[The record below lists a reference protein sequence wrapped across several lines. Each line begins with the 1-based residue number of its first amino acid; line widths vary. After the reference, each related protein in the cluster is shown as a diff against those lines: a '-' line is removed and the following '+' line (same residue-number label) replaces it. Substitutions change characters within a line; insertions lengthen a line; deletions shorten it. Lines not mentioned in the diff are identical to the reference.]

1 MKIVRLITY
10 VMNCIEVNWYEKI
23 QKLLQNDHWI
33 MPFLRQQK
41 SGLFWSIFLNFMTT
55 FAAGALMFVSGFLI
69 SRSAQHPENILIIYV
84 PIVLTRAFGIA
95 RPVFRYAQRLVSH
108 NWVLRIVSKTRRRLY
123 ESVASTAGSIRGRM
137 QTGDILSLLADD
149 LDRLQNLYLRTLF
162 PLGAGIMLY
171 IFVSIG
177 FGVVNWQFMLWWFFI
192 LAVILIVIPLL
203 SLKWNYNGV
212 RRQKALQNQLYT
224 EATDAILGLQDWVLS
239 GRQADL
245 VSRQGKVMS
254 ELASVK
260 NKSMKFGWWRDFL
273 IQMLVLLLTI
283 TTLIW
288 AGNQFAN
295 DRDLVNYIA
304 AFTLAIFPLV
314 DSFVGVNQGVSEA
327 SVYEDSMTR
336 LNQLPAVKKIESALI
351 PKNTVVKFDKV
362 TFAYADKTIID
373 HLDLTI
379 TSGEKIALLGRSG
392 AGKTTILKLLAGDIN
407 PNQGEVTIGGQPV
420 SQLQPKMSELVAVL
434 DQQAY
439 LFDSTILNNV
449 RMGNIHASD
458 DAVAEAIKQA
468 GLQPL
473 IDALPE
479 GYHTQMREA
488 GARFSGGEQ
497 QRFALARIL
506 LQAAPIV
513 VLDEPTV
520 SLDPKTEHDVLTQI
534 FSVLQDRTIIWVTHH
549 LTGIENVDKVYFLE
563 AGKFVLSGKPSLLR
577 DESERFKQLLLMDQ
591 Y

>member
-1 MKIVRLITY
+1 MK
-10 VMNCIEVNWYEKI
+10 KI

-41 SGLFWSIFLNFMTT
+41 SGLFWSIFLSFMTI

-108 NWVLRIVSKTRRRLY
+108 NWVLRIVSKTRRQLY

-177 FGVVNWQFMLWWFFI
+177 FGVVNWRFMLWWFFI
-192 LAVILIVIPLL
+192 LAIILIVIPLL

-254 ELASVK
+254 ELADVK
-260 NKSMKFGWWRDFL
+260 NKGMIFGWWRDFI

-327 SVYEDSMTR
+327 SFYEDSITR
-336 LNQLPAVKKIESALI
+336 LNQLPVVKKIESAPI
-351 PKNTVVKFDKV
+351 PTNTTVKFDKV
-362 TFAYADKTIID
+362 TFAYDDKTIID

-379 TSGEKIALLGRSG
+379 PTGEKIALLGRSG
-392 AGKTTILKLLAGDIN
+392 AGKTTILKLLAGDIK
-407 PNQGEVTIGGQPV
+407 PYQGEVTIGGQSV

-458 DAVAEAIKQA
+458 EAVAAAIKQA

-563 AGKFVLSGKPSLLR
+563 AGKFVLSGKPSILR

>member
-1 MKIVRLITY
+1 MK
-10 VMNCIEVNWYEKI
+10 KI

-41 SGLFWSIFLNFMTT
+41 SGLFWSIFLSFMTT

-254 ELASVK
+254 ELANVK

-336 LNQLPAVKKIESALI
+336 LNQLPAVKKIESAPI

>member
-1 MKIVRLITY
+1 MK
-10 VMNCIEVNWYEKI
+10 KI

-41 SGLFWSIFLNFMTT
+41 SGLFWSIFLSFMTT

-177 FGVVNWQFMLWWFFI
+177 FGVVNWRFMLWWFFI
-192 LAVILIVIPLL
+192 LAIILIVIPLL

-254 ELASVK
+254 ELADVK
-260 NKSMKFGWWRDFL
+260 NKGMKFGWWRDFI
-273 IQMLVLLLTI
+273 IQMLVLLLTL

-327 SVYEDSMTR
+327 SFYEDSITR
-336 LNQLPAVKKIESALI
+336 LNQLPVVKKIESAPI
-351 PKNTVVKFDKV
+351 PTNTTVKFDKV
-362 TFAYADKTIID
+362 TFAYDDKTIID

-379 TSGEKIALLGRSG
+379 PTGEKIALLGRSG
-392 AGKTTILKLLAGDIN
+392 AGKTTILKLLAGDIK
-407 PNQGEVTIGGQPV
+407 PYQGEVTIGGQSV

-458 DAVAEAIKQA
+458 EAVAAAIKQA

>member
-1 MKIVRLITY
+1 MKKT
-10 VMNCIEVNWYEKI
+10 

-41 SGLFWSIFLNFMTT
+41 SGLFWSIFLSFMTT

-177 FGVVNWQFMLWWFFI
+177 FGVVNWRFMLWWFFI
-192 LAVILIVIPLL
+192 LAIILIVIPLL

-254 ELASVK
+254 ELADVK
-260 NKSMKFGWWRDFL
+260 NKGMKFGWWRDFI

-327 SVYEDSMTR
+327 SFYEDSITR
-336 LNQLPAVKKIESALI
+336 LNQLPVVKKIESAPI
-351 PKNTVVKFDKV
+351 PTNTTVKFDKV
-362 TFAYADKTIID
+362 TFAYDDKTIID

-379 TSGEKIALLGRSG
+379 PTGEKIALLGRSG

-407 PNQGEVTIGGQPV
+407 SNQGEVTIGGQPV

-458 DAVAEAIKQA
+458 DAVAAAIKQA

-506 LQAAPIV
+506 LQAAPVV

>member
-1 MKIVRLITY
+1 MKKT
-10 VMNCIEVNWYEKI
+10 

-41 SGLFWSIFLNFMTT
+41 SGLFWSIFLSFMTT

-177 FGVVNWQFMLWWFFI
+177 FGVVNWRFMLWWFFI
-192 LAVILIVIPLL
+192 LAIILIVIPLL

-254 ELASVK
+254 ELADVK
-260 NKSMKFGWWRDFL
+260 NKGMKFGWWRDFI

-327 SVYEDSMTR
+327 SFYEDSITR
-336 LNQLPAVKKIESALI
+336 LNQLPVVKKIESAPI
-351 PKNTVVKFDKV
+351 PTNTTVKFDKV
-362 TFAYADKTIID
+362 TFAYDDKTIID

-379 TSGEKIALLGRSG
+379 PTGEKIALLGRSG

-458 DAVAEAIKQA
+458 DAVAAAIKQA

-506 LQAAPIV
+506 LQAAPVV

>member
-1 MKIVRLITY
+1 
-10 VMNCIEVNWYEKI
+10 
-23 QKLLQNDHWI
+23 
-33 MPFLRQQK
+33 
-41 SGLFWSIFLNFMTT
+41 
-55 FAAGALMFVSGFLI
+55 
-69 SRSAQHPENILIIYV
+69 
-84 PIVLTRAFGIA
+84 
-95 RPVFRYAQRLVSH
+95 
-108 NWVLRIVSKTRRRLY
+108 
-123 ESVASTAGSIRGRM
+123 
-137 QTGDILSLLADD
+137 
-149 LDRLQNLYLRTLF
+149 
-162 PLGAGIMLY
+162 
-171 IFVSIG
+171 
-177 FGVVNWQFMLWWFFI
+177 MLWWFFI

-549 LTGIENVDKVYFLE
+549 LTGIKNVDKVYFLE

-577 DESERFKQLLLMDQ
+577 DESERFKQLLLMDK